1 MIFQS
6 LCFSFL
12 INDDFII
19 IIFFLIRQASLL
31 INPVALLPGATPT
44 LPGAVG
50 VLPGA
55 APKSSAH
62 VLSSSPDSTA
72 AGAQAGP
79 EQAVS
84 FDTPVQVTTL
94 PSAHRV
100 RPIVLCLCAFL
111 FLSLD
116 FWCKSSVLQTRAKIA
131 AHRRP
136 QSRAARQQ
144 AAKTSAAD
152 EHAALSSSGPSG
164 LVFPSADTSSQA
176 ASADFPAASLSS
188 AAEAT
193 PRPLVLTLPS
203 TKTAGKDKPSKG
215 GGGGTKVLQTTED
228 DLFASDGLFGSSS
241 ASDAPPTTKTAQ
253 SQAVGD
259 AGLKKDKERST
270 FPSIFE
276 DNSEDLFQT
285 SKPRLTNKKV
295 KASSFLEEDDDNE
308 DIFQVSNTSSP
319 MSTSSK
325 EFKSNS
331 SSYSKLDIFQVYG
344 DIVS

>member
-1 MIFQS
+1 MMI
-6 LCFSFL
+6 LL
-12 INDDFII
+12 LL
-19 IIFFLIRQASLL
+19 FFLIIQASLL

-55 APKSSAH
+55 APRSSAN

-72 AGAQAGP
+72 TGAQAGP
-79 EQAVS
+79 EQGVS

-100 RPIVLCLCAFL
+100 RPICLCLCAFL

-152 EHAALSSSGPSG
+152 EHAVLSSSGPSG
-164 LVFPSADTSSQA
+164 LVLPSADTSSQA
-176 ASADFPAASLSS
+176 ASTDFPAASVSS
-188 AAEAT
+188 VAEAT
-193 PRPLVLTLPS
+193 PRPLILTLPS
-203 TKTAGKDKPSKG
+203 TKNAGKDKPFKG
-215 GGGGTKVLQTTED
+215 GSSTKVLQTTKD
-228 DLFASDGLFGSSS
+228 DLFGSDGLFGS
-241 ASDAPPTTKTAQ
+241 ASVSDTPSTTKTTQ

-259 AGLKKDKERST
+259 AGLKKDKDRST

-285 SKPRLTNKKV
+285 SKPRVTNKKV

-319 MSTSSK
+319 TSTSSK
-325 EFKSNS
+325 EFKSS